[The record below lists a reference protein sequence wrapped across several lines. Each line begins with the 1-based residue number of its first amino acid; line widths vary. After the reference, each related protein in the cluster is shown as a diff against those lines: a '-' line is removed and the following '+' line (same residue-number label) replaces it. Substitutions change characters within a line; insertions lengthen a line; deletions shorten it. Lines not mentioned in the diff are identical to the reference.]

1 MCSIIKCLWVLH
13 FIIYLFRSP
22 SWQSSVLKFVRC
34 SPTHQRPR
42 NELSVGGATKQPARA
57 QLGAHLTPRAAC
69 GLSFLLLYPLAQG
82 NHLSLLLQKHS
93 PSHPPLC
100 CQNQQR
106 SFRLGISDSLPEVT
120 RVFPLH
126 VRGQGA
132 DMTLVLGNR
141 PSLSFLA
148 GQVASVTLCLGRMFK
163 MSSGLNSSSLALN
176 REGTLA
182 FILLSYSQHPT
193 LPSYQYT
200 IPFDFCLQIILS
212 RCPDGSQLT
221 NKIL

>member
-22 SWQSSVLKFVRC
+22 SWQCSVLKFVRC

-42 NELSVGGATKQPARA
+42 NEY
-57 QLGAHLTPRAAC
+57 QLAGQQSSLPGHSLDHIWLKGPPVVSPSSCSIPWHRGITCLCCFRNIHHLTPCYAVRI
-69 GLSFLLLYPLAQG
+69 S
-82 NHLSLLLQKHS
+82 K
-93 PSHPPLC
+93 
-100 CQNQQR
+100 R

-126 VRGQGA
+126 VRGQGT

-148 GQVASVTLCLGRMFK
+148 G
-163 MSSGLNSSSLALN
+163 
-176 REGTLA
+176 
-182 FILLSYSQHPT
+182 
-193 LPSYQYT
+193 
-200 IPFDFCLQIILS
+200 
-212 RCPDGSQLT
+212 
-221 NKIL
+221 